1 MTGHGAAGA
10 FREWSALFNGA
21 GAVRSISKAPAFSCR
36 SAPTRRWGGSA
47 KPAAALARQFRSP
60 CPSTATWGAALGKP
74 VVVNVADKFGRF
86 AAGRYRSDGPS
97 SGQEFREEIAEPAL
111 AGGADVVLNMDGML
125 AFPASFLDEAF
136 GGLVREAIRQGEDAQ
151 ALIAR
156 ITIVSSEDPFVAEM
170 ARRCMMQAMKN
181 YRP

>member
-1 MTGHGAAGA
+1 M
-10 FREWSALFNGA
+10 
-21 GAVRSISKAPAFSCR
+21 
-36 SAPTRRWGGSA
+36 
-47 KPAAALARQFRSP
+47 
-60 CPSTATWGAALGKP
+60 GKP